1 MQFHIVILN
10 TMDLIFVYNAN
21 SGKLNGIL
29 DIWHKIISPETYKC
43 NLCNLTHGK
52 FSEKKVWK
60 VFRESTSLDLI
71 FLHKDE
77 FEEQFEER
85 FSYPVILSN
94 DGGLEIFISS
104 NELNKISN
112 PLELIELIKLKTSLE
127 NK

>member
-10 TMDLIFVYNAN
+10 TMNLIFVYNAN
-21 SGKLNGIL
+21 CGKLNGIL
-29 DIWHKIISPETYKC
+29 DIGHKIISPETYKC

-60 VFRESTSLDLI
+60 DFRESTSLDLI

-85 FSYPVILSN
+85 FSYPVVLN
-94 DGGLEIFISS
+94 NNGGLEILISS
-104 NELNKISN
+104 EELNKISH
-112 PLELIELIKLKTSLE
+112 PLELIELIKRKTFPE
-127 NK
+127 VK